1 MASGFNG
8 QSFAFQGYLPIEA
21 NERAKRLKQLEAR
34 AYNEDQTQLF
44 IETPYR
50 NQKLAEEIL
59 LQCKPQT
66 RLCIA
71 MNISCDDEYIV
82 TRSVKAWKG
91 KLPDM
96 HKKPT
101 VFLIYKG

>member
-1 MASGFNG
+1 
-8 QSFAFQGYLPIEA
+8 
-21 NERAKRLKQLEAR
+21 
-34 AYNEDQTQLF
+34 
-44 IETPYR
+44 
-50 NQKLAEEIL
+50 
-59 LQCKPQT
+59 
-66 RLCIA
+66 

-101 VFLIYKG
+101 VFLIYKGY